1 MKNYGS
7 SCDGC
12 LLLEGWV
19 LQAAAS
25 SELLEFGEEK
35 TVCGGRW
42 GSTWRCACSASVRAR
57 SELLGFGEENW
68 RYYKIDDNHALD
80 DSANFCL
87 SHFEFPLLFLHH
99 HPLSHHCLHLHCW
112 FSAAAPLFSAS
123 QNLCCRPRSTWIWGS
138 RTSNAIQASTTAMF
152 ITLPTEAHSGE
163 PPPPSQP
170 LPLLHSSCSET
181 CRQAEVLQIKL
192 LVVVVAV
199 VGIERRFLREPPRTS
214 GSSPS
219 TPTTPVTPQVTGLA
233 EQPFIMV
240 LIP

>member
-42 GSTWRCACSASVRAR
+42 GSTW
-57 SELLGFGEENW
+57 
-68 RYYKIDDNHALD
+68 
-80 DSANFCL
+80 
-87 SHFEFPLLFLHH
+87 
-99 HPLSHHCLHLHCW
+99 
-112 FSAAAPLFSAS
+112 
-123 QNLCCRPRSTWIWGS
+123 